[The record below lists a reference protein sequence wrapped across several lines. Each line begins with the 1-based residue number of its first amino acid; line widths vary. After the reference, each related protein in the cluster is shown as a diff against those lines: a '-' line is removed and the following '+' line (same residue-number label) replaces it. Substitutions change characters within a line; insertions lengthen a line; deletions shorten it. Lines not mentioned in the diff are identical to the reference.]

1 MPALRATGLDTLA
14 LIERPHMNSHQDTGA
29 STPEALSTSN
39 DHCDEHRPALAHP
52 FDDLPL
58 NSELALA
65 PAPRDRLSD
74 EEVDHFPM
82 PTPDQVARSMARALK
97 FREVS
102 KHQEERDC
110 QIAEGRKMARF
121 ENQAPRQA
129 HEHKA
134 ANRHPHP
141 HPQQALA
148 EGQVPAKK
156 RRNRNRNKN
165 KGFARCAE
173 ASPVFVAH

>member
-1 MPALRATGLDTLA
+1 MPALRATDLDTLA
-14 LIERPHMNSHQDTGA
+14 LIERPHMNSHLDTGA
-29 STPEALSTSN
+29 STPETLSTSN

-58 NSELALA
+58 NSELA
-65 PAPRDRLSD
+65 PAPRDRMSD

-97 FREVS
+97 FREVN
-102 KHQEERDC
+102 KHQEERDR

-121 ENQAPRQA
+121 ENQAPRLA

-134 ANRHPHP
+134 ANRHPHPHP

-165 KGFARCAE
+165 KNFVRPSAP
-173 ASPVFVAH
+173 SPVFVAH